1 MTNRPDLRQLR
12 RGRALVAPA
21 TALLWLACHSAPP
34 PPPPAP
40 RALSDSAAAAVRWVQ
55 SHVGPIVLADSTPG
69 SDERARIATI
79 ASGARIVG
87 FSELTEGTSEFPEIV
102 RRSLVTLADS
112 GFRGIALQAPM
123 AEALE
128 VDRYVRS
135 GIGDPRRLLHALG
148 SWRWETREMLAFV
161 AGIRQ
166 WNIAHSDR
174 QLGFYG
180 FEIPT
185 AEHAVHVITSLP
197 DSVTGAPLK
206 QWLTRTYACVA
217 MNEGAHWG
225 LEGRA
230 ADSTFWNACGPATT
244 AAADSVAALLQ
255 RVNASSRAASDVAFA
270 GQMARLVQH
279 HVSVGLRHLTRH
291 DANAEHV
298 LYVANSLGADAKVVL
313 WGGDV
318 EMGRLTLQPSTVQT
332 GVPLGQR
339 LGDRYRAIAFA
350 IGDGVIRARVPSS
363 GGRGG
368 GEPGLSTTRVAPP
381 APESYEEVFSRA
393 TAATYWL
400 DLRALPSDV
409 GGAWL
414 RGPRPMRLISEL
426 YSPLLANVLV
436 TPVVFPTYYDAVVFV
451 KTVTPARQ

>member
-1 MTNRPDLRQLR
+1 MTNRSDLRQLR
-12 RGRALVAPA
+12 RGRALMAPA
-21 TALLWLACHSAPP
+21 TALFWLACHSAPP
-34 PPPPAP
+34 PAPPAP
-40 RALSDSAAAAVRWVQ
+40 RALGDSASAALRWVQ
-55 SHVGPIVLADSTPG
+55 SHAGPVVLADSTPG
-69 SDERARIATI
+69 SEERTRIAAI

-112 GFRGIALQAPM
+112 GFRGIALQVPM
-123 AEALE
+123 PEALE

-161 AGIRQ
+161 AGIRR
-166 WNIAHSDR
+166 WNVAYPDR

-185 AEHAVHVITSLP
+185 AEHAVRVITSLP

-206 QWLTRTYACVA
+206 QWLARTYACVGID
-217 MNEGAHWG
+217 ESAHWG

-244 AAADSVAALLQ
+244 AGADSVAALLR

-270 GQMARLVQH
+270 DQMARLVQH

-298 LYVANSLGADAKVVL
+298 LFVANSLGADARIML

-318 EMGRLTLQPSTVQT
+318 EMGRLTLQPNTVQT
-332 GVPLGQR
+332 AVPLGQR

-381 APESYEEVFSRA
+381 APDSYEDVLSRA
-393 TAATYWL
+393 TAAAYWL
-400 DLRALPSDV
+400 DLRGLPSDAA
-409 GGAWL
+409 GAWL

-426 YSPLLANVLV
+426 YSPLLASALV
-436 TPVVFPTYYDAVVFV
+436 TPIVFPTYYDALVFM

>member
-1 MTNRPDLRQLR
+1 M
-12 RGRALVAPA
+12 
-21 TALLWLACHSAPP
+21 
-34 PPPPAP
+34 
-40 RALSDSAAAAVRWVQ
+40 
-55 SHVGPIVLADSTPG
+55 LADSTPG
-69 SDERARIATI
+69 SEERTRIAAI

-112 GFRGIALQAPM
+112 GFRGIALQVPM
-123 AEALE
+123 PEALE

-161 AGIRQ
+161 AGIRR
-166 WNIAHSDR
+166 WNVAHPDR

-185 AEHAVHVITSLP
+185 AEHAVRVITSLP

-206 QWLTRTYACVA
+206 QWLARTYACVGID
-217 MNEGAHWG
+217 ESAHWG

-244 AAADSVAALLQ
+244 AGADSVAALLR

-270 GQMARLVQH
+270 DQMARLVQH

-298 LYVANSLGADAKVVL
+298 LFVANSLGADARIML

-318 EMGRLTLQPSTVQT
+318 EMGRLTLQPNTVQT
-332 GVPLGQR
+332 AVPLGQR

-381 APESYEEVFSRA
+381 APDSYEDVLSRA
-393 TAATYWL
+393 TAAAYWL
-400 DLRALPSDV
+400 DLRGLPSDAA
-409 GGAWL
+409 GAWL

-426 YSPLLANVLV
+426 YSPLLASALV
-436 TPVVFPTYYDAVVFV
+436 TPIVFPTYYDALVFM

>member
-1 MTNRPDLRQLR
+1 MTNRFDLRQLR
-12 RGRALVAPA
+12 RGRALMAPTIA
-21 TALLWLACHSAPP
+21 VLWLACHSAPP
-34 PPPPAP
+34 PAPPAP
-40 RALSDSAAAAVRWVQ
+40 RALGDSAAAALRWVQ
-55 SHVGPIVLADSTPG
+55 SHTAPIVLADSTPG
-69 SDERARIATI
+69 SEERTRIATI

-87 FSELTEGTSEFPEIV
+87 FSELTEGTGEFPEIV

-112 GFRGIALQAPM
+112 GFRGIALQVPM
-123 AEALE
+123 PEALE

-166 WNIAHSDR
+166 WNVAHPDR
-174 QLGFYG
+174 QLGIYG

-185 AEHAVHVITSLP
+185 AELAVRVITSLP
-197 DSVTGAPLK
+197 DSVTGAALK
-206 QWLTRTYACVA
+206 QWLARTYACVGID
-217 MNEGAHWG
+217 ESAHWG

-244 AAADSVAALLQ
+244 AGADSVAALLR

-270 GQMARLVQH
+270 AQMARLVQH

-298 LYVANSLGADAKVVL
+298 LFVANSLGADARIVL

-318 EMGRLTLQPSTVQT
+318 EMGRLTLQPNTVQT
-332 GVPLGQR
+332 AVPLGQR
-339 LGDRYRAIAFA
+339 LGDRYRSIAFA

-381 APESYEEVFSRA
+381 APDSYEDVMSRA
-393 TAATYWL
+393 APAAYWL
-400 DLRALPSDV
+400 DLRGLPSDTA
-409 GGAWL
+409 GAWL

-426 YSPLLANVLV
+426 YSPLLASALV
-436 TPVVFPTYYDAVVFV
+436 TPIVFPTYYDALVFV
-451 KTVTPARQ
+451 KTATPARQ